1 MSQPTPDWSL
11 AVFALFQAALL
22 LVLAPLFTGIS
33 RQIRARM
40 HSRRGPGI
48 LQD

>member
-1 MSQPTPDWSL
+1 MLEPTPDWSMAL
-11 AVFALFQAALL
+11 FALFQAAFL

-40 HSRRGPGI
+40 HPP
-48 LQD
+48 LPA